1 MLWGLLYFPR
11 EKAVIKHLTE
21 REGSSIGE
29 IRFSRDHIWVR
40 LDDETQATLGLTDF
54 LQEKLG
60 EIYSLPLPEE
70 GDEINKDDPFSILE
84 AKNGRRELIAPIS
97 GEIVELNY
105 ETIEV
110 PEIVNE
116 DPLSEGWLLK
126 VEMSTIDEF
135 DDLLTEEEYE
145 DFLTEEQESD
155 EDEEEDED
163 D

>member
-1 MLWGLLYFPR
+1 ML
-11 EKAVIKHLTE
+11 
-21 REGSSIGE
+21 REGLVIGE

-40 LDDETQATLGLTDF
+40 MDNDIQVTLGITDY

-70 GDEINKDDPFSILE
+70 GEEINKDEPFGTIE
-84 AKNGRRELIAPIS
+84 GKNGRQELIAPIS
-97 GEIVELNY
+97 GEIIEQNY
-105 ETIEV
+105 ETVEV

-126 VEMSTIDEF
+126 VEMSASLEF

-145 DFLTEEQESD
+145 DFLA
-155 EDEEEDED
+155 EEEESEED
-163 D
+163 

>member
-1 MLWGLLYFPR
+1 ML
-11 EKAVIKHLTE
+11 
-21 REGSSIGE
+21 REGLIIGE

-40 LDDETQATLGLTDF
+40 MDDDIQVTLGITDY

-70 GDEINKDDPFSILE
+70 GEEINKDEPFGTVE
-84 AKNGRRELIAPIS
+84 AKNGRQELIAPIS
-97 GEIVELNY
+97 GEIIELNY
-105 ETIEV
+105 ETVEV

-126 VEMSTIDEF
+126 VEMSASLEF

-145 DFLTEEQESD
+145 DFLVEEREA
-155 EDEEEDED
+155 EED
-163 D
+163 